1 MIRQPPRSTLTNTL
15 FPYTTLFRSARGRP
29 DAGGGDRELPER
41 GRVGDDPRSVQAV
54 YPRSRP
60 DRAGALMRIL
70 LTNDDGYHAPGLK
83 VLEEIAARFSADV
96 WVVDPTEEQSG
107 EIGRAA
113 CRERVCQ
120 YVELSGVAVSV
131 TKKKTARQ

>member
-1 MIRQPPRSTLTNTL
+1 MSADERGLSARGRKGHALRPHAQRQW
-15 FPYTTLFRSARGRP
+15 ARGRP

-83 VLEEIAARFSADV
+83 VLEEIAARFSDDV
-96 WVVDPTEEQSG
+96 WVVAPTEEQSG
-107 EIGRAA
+107 AGHSLTLTRPD
-113 CRERVCQ
+113 RK
-120 YVELSGVAVSV
+120 SV
-131 TKKKTARQ
+131 V